1 MSKKYTQVRV
11 ENPAAT
17 LTGAEIFVVTQDGE
31 SVGTTVQ
38 EIADFTGGGGTY
50 SAGNGL
56 QLSSNEFSLGPLT
69 TNTTITGPG
78 NNLTY
83 GSSGSRIGNLRVWS
97 NGSIALDG
105 STSFLAQVDTN
116 TVNITTTTVS
126 VTSSGSVSIETPNTE
141 IIINADGSISIDG
154 DVGTEGQVPTSHG
167 AAPVTWESPKKV
179 VQVAFSDVSTAIT
192 TGTAKVTFR
201 MPYAMTLTEVRC
213 SLGTTQTSGSIF
225 TVDINESG
233 SSILSTKLTIDNTEK
248 TSVTATTPAVISD
261 SSLAD
266 DAEITIDVDQV
277 GDGTA
282 KQGII
287 TLIGV

>member
-1 MSKKYTQVRV
+1 MSKKYSQVRV
-11 ENPAAT
+11 EKPAAT

-38 EIADFTGGGGTY
+38 EIADFTGVGGGTY

-116 TVNITTTTVS
+116 TINITTTTVS

-167 AAPVTWESPKKV
+167 AAPVTWETPSGGSLTV
-179 VQVAFSDVSTAIT
+179 GSTAIASGT
-192 TGTAKVTFR
+192 TTRVLYDNAGTLGEYPISGTGNV
-201 MPYAMTLTEVRC
+201 AMTASPALT
-213 SLGTTQTSGSIF
+213 G
-225 TVDINESG
+225 DP
-233 SSILSTKLTIDNTEK
+233 TIDGINIK
-248 TSVTATTPAVISD
+248 KG
-261 SSLAD
+261 LAG
-266 DAEITIDVDQV
+266 AFIYNSQNFI
-277 GDGTA
+277 
-282 KQGII
+282 
-287 TLIGV
+287 